1 MAWEF
6 DGNDWTSSSSSNG
19 YDSSGEKDTNSL
31 NNLAMAIHNGS
42 YGGKDDPRWSRSE
55 DGYSSFGG
63 ESGGSSYGDNY
74 ASFGSGFNTK
84 QTIRGAIQNHRS
96 LSGAPT
102 QSNPKAT
109 TLTGENVDGNLL
121 ASYTSKNRPDP
132 RVFNDH
138 HSQAAREFQNKYG
151 FTEPSE
157 LEGFKKDSYSN
168 RAVAGWDKNTRTT
181 IDVDVNKSFLGTGHS
196 FADRGKN
203 EQDRHVTSY
212 LDNIDEKVD
221 SKRIGN
227 FSVDDYRT
235 GFIKGELT
243 RANNLGKETLLN
255 GFSNAV
261 ASPMANKI
269 SIAVFNAVGGGST
282 GILGGMLA
290 GAGVQA
296 GISSATEKLSH
307 LGNNPSADVSALDKA
322 SFRHGYEDLRRNL
335 DERRSSLGNFAHN
348 AAVTAAAVGS
358 QSPFIATGIDAGINV
373 LRDDLNLKEY
383 FSRHQ
388 NIPEYGNYLKEKEEK
403 IAKAVAEDAERRK
416 LDGSGRED
424 KGILNSMSKRLK
436 PAKEPQ
442 QPTLPY
448 YAIPALTNLWN
459 NVIIK

>member
-1 MAWEF
+1 MGWSF
-6 DGNDWTSSSSSNG
+6 DGNDWTSSSSSRGRSNSKGSGSRSSSNG
-19 YDSSGEKDTNSL
+19 YDATSM
-31 NNLAMAIHNGS
+31 NNLSMAIYDGS

-55 DGYSSFGG
+55 DGYSSFGS
-63 ESGGSSYGDNY
+63 ESGGGSYGDNY
-74 ASFGSGFNTK
+74 ASFGSGFGKRN
-84 QTIRGAIQNHRS
+84 AITNAVQNHRN
-96 LSGAPT
+96 LSGAPI

-109 TLTGENVDGNLL
+109 TLTGEKVEGNLL

-151 FTEPSE
+151 FTDSSE

-168 RAVAGWDKNTRTT
+168 RAVAGWDKNTKTT

-227 FSVDDYRT
+227 FSVDDYRR

-255 GFSNAV
+255 GLSNAI
-261 ASPMANKI
+261 ATPIANKI
-269 SIAVFNAVGGGST
+269 SMAVSNAVGGGSA

-307 LGNNPSADVSALDKA
+307 LGNNPSADVSALD
-322 SFRHGYEDLRRNL
+322 N
-335 DERRSSLGNFAHN
+335 
-348 AAVTAAAVGS
+348 
-358 QSPFIATGIDAGINV
+358 
-373 LRDDLNLKEY
+373 
-383 FSRHQ
+383 
-388 NIPEYGNYLKEKEEK
+388 
-403 IAKAVAEDAERRK
+403 
-416 LDGSGRED
+416 
-424 KGILNSMSKRLK
+424 
-436 PAKEPQ
+436 
-442 QPTLPY
+442 
-448 YAIPALTNLWN
+448 
-459 NVIIK
+459 